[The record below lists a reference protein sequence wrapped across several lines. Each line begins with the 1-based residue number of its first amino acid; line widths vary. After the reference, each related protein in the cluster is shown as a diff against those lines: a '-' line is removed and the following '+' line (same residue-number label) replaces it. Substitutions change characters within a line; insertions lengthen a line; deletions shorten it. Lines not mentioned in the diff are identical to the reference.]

1 MIEADLLQYLQGNTA
16 LVGAL
21 GGVKQ
26 ICVIQAP
33 AGLKMPYATIE
44 AIPGSR
50 KQMGAS
56 KIEEITMVRIS
67 LDCDQAKLMTG
78 RTAIETIKT
87 LVENYRGKLN
97 GASDIHITCSSI
109 GGWAGLLGTY
119 RFQFTCTCRFI
130 ESLVKPTPIP

>member
-16 LVGAL
+16 LVTTL

-33 AGLKMPYATIE
+33 ATLKMPYATIE
-44 AIPGSR
+44 PIPGSR

-67 LDCDQAKLMTG
+67 LDCELAKLMTG
-78 RTAIETIKT
+78 RTAINMIKA
-87 LVENYRGKLN
+87 LVENYRGDMN
-97 GASDIHITCSSI
+97 GADDLHITCSSI
-109 GGWAGLLGTY
+109 GGWSGLLGMY
-119 RFQFTCTCRFI
+119 RFQFTATCRFV
-130 ESLVKPTPIP
+130 ESLVKPVPLP